1 MKITIYNGHR
11 TYIRLSRL
19 MFGWAKT
26 VEHTE
31 LGDRHLSELS
41 GKDHHR
47 KITLEAQYDRN
58 VTLESKVLRQS
69 FIDLA
74 FQIIICDH
82 PC

>member
-1 MKITIYNGHR
+1 MVKRLIT
-11 TYIRLSRL
+11 
-19 MFGWAKT
+19 
-26 VEHTE
+26 HTE

-41 GKDHHR
+41 GKVHHR

-69 FIDLA
+69 FIDIA